1 MDLVNLSFTDKRFET
16 HEITIGNLQMGGTNP
31 VRVPSMA
38 NTPTHNV
45 EASVR
50 QAIEIFD
57 AGAELV
63 RFTAIDEKDAYALR
77 DIKNE
82 LVAKGYTKP
91 IVADVHFNAQLAD
104 IAAQFVDKVRINP
117 GNYLEKRA
125 TFTTL
130 EFTDEVVLPEWFYG
144 LTIERLSI
152 EGKMSDEVKAMVEE
166 LVAVKKSLN
175 QLERREAEIKD
186 TLLSMMRESGE
197 RKIANDMIQITRKES
212 YERVGLNVETLKK
225 ENPEIFEKYKKVS
238 VVKESLTYKIL

>member
-1 MDLVNLSFTDKRFET
+1 MDLVNSSFTDKRFET
-16 HEITIGNLQMGGTNP
+16 HAITIGNLQMGGTNP
-31 VRVPSMA
+31 VRVQSMA
-38 NTPTHNV
+38 NTPTHDV

-63 RFTAIDEKDAYALR
+63 RFTAIDERDAYALR

-130 EFTDEVVLPEWFYG
+130 EFTDDEYRAELEKLDSRLLKLLNICKDHGTALRIGTNHGSLSDRIMSRYG
-144 LTIERLSI
+144 DTPA
-152 EGKMSDEVKAMVEE
+152 GMVEATMDRKTHF
-166 LVAVKKSLN
+166 LGGHLLHKQAVSLHHYHSVA
-175 QLERREAEIKD
+175 R
-186 TLLSMMRESGE
+186 
-197 RKIANDMIQITRKES
+197 
-212 YERVGLNVETLKK
+212 
-225 ENPEIFEKYKKVS
+225 FE
-238 VVKESLTYKIL
+238 

>member
-31 VRVPSMA
+31 VRVQSMA
-38 NTPTHNV
+38 NTPTHDV
-45 EASVR
+45 DASVQ

-104 IAAQFVDKVRINP
+104 IAAQFIDKVRINP

-130 EFTDEVVLPEWFYG
+130 EFTDEEYQAELEKLDTRLFKLLNICKEHGTALRIGTNHGSLSDRIMSRYG
-144 LTIERLSI
+144 DTPA
-152 EGKMSDEVKAMVEE
+152 GMVEATME
-166 LVAVKKSLN
+166 FLRVCQKYDFQNVAVSLKSLTHIDKCFFN
-175 QLERREAEIKD
+175 KAIVCHK
-186 TLLSMMRESGE
+186 SCPSFIV
-197 RKIANDMIQITRKES
+197 RKFRPQ
-212 YERVGLNVETLKK
+212 
-225 ENPEIFEKYKKVS
+225 
-238 VVKESLTYKIL
+238 